1 VLSLN
6 RFSQSYFLNRKDGW
20 AKIGVSGH
28 RWIEIEGSKAI
39 FVVKNLNEDVSLQD
53 MARCPIMSLSSPIFY

>member
-20 AKIGVSGH
+20 AKIGVSCH
-28 RWIEIEGSKAI
+28 VWIEIEGSKAI
-39 FVVKNLNEDVSLQD
+39 FVIKNLNEDVPLQD
-53 MARCPIMSLSSPIFY
+53 MARCPIMSLSSPIFS